1 MRGLCLFCHYL
12 ASHDVL
18 TLQAV
23 RLIQFK
29 SATQADL
36 VLYFSRIIAHRYNQ
50 YQIIP
55 LVVVVVVVVSSQ
67 LRDLF
72 QISIC

>member
-1 MRGLCLFCHYL
+1 MFVFDIIWPVMM
-12 ASHDVL
+12 SL

-36 VLYFSRIIAHRYNQ
+36 VLYFSRIIARRYNQ

-55 LVVVVVVVVSSQ
+55 VVVVVSFQ
-67 LRDLF
+67 L
-72 QISIC
+72 